1 MQLYNWDNILN
12 CLVCDFA
19 FILYAT
25 RNYWKF
31 WSKDVTAFICL
42 LINLIN
48 IYSVPTLGMAW
59 VCQAQSY
66 NGKQG
71 RLYRKYIESGKE
83 WFLENCF
90 RDC

>member
-1 MQLYNWDNILN
+1 MLPGTIGN
-12 CLVCDFA
+12 
-19 FILYAT
+19 
-25 RNYWKF
+25 F

-48 IYSVPTLGMAW
+48 IYSVPTLSMAW

-71 RLYRKYIESGKE
+71 RLYRKYIESGKNGF
-83 WFLENCF
+83 WKTVLEIVEVVLKEMMIKT
-90 RDC
+90 